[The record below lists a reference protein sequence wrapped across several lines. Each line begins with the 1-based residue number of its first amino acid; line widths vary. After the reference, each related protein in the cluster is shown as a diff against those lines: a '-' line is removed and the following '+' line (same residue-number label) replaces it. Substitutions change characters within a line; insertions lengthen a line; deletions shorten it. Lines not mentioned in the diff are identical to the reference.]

1 MTLLTLGALF
11 LIGLCADLV
20 GRSTPMPRI
29 TVLLVSGVMIGPGGF
44 GFVPL
49 VFVEEWFPTLTQ
61 VALAMVGFLM
71 GQKLTLGSLRRH
83 GSEVVSLALF
93 KVMGVILV
101 VSSAT
106 YVITQDLAL
115 SLVVGGIAAPSAPT
129 ATFDVVHEMGSKGVF
144 TDNLLNVVAIDDA
157 IGLVLF
163 SILLSVALLI
173 DNGSFA
179 PAMAIDG
186 FINFFGSLVL
196 GTLLGIPMAYLTGRL
211 NFGQR
216 EGEPIQTEA
225 IGFVLAC
232 AGAAVIMGLSPIL
245 AAMAMGSVVA
255 SLAKH
260 HQRPFHAIEGIEWP
274 FMILFFVL
282 AGASLQLEEI
292 NQMGWLVLVY
302 IVARGAGI
310 YFGTFSGAIVAN
322 SNPSTRR
329 WMGLA
334 MMPQAGVALG
344 MALMASQA
352 LPGRSELI
360 LALVLST
367 TIILELFSPLLTRY
381 VLRRVETI
389 QAEDN

>member
-173 DNGSFA
+173 DNGSFE

-186 FINFFGSLVL
+186 FINLFGSLVL